1 MKISKTM
8 MILLTD
14 GIDDHAEAEA
24 VICTQ
29 YSCVCVDNRHNR
41 SSLKYTHSYTVTK
54 RMFICTSRDATLIRH
69 YLDRG
74 DDSNVNDTGND
85 TMCVVVSSLHLPFTI
100 IQIYLLMIWWY
111 WNTGWKYWSIES
123 IDELINWLNT
133 LIDILSHS
141 WDSWAS
147 L

>member
-1 MKISKTM
+1 MMKMKISKTM

-29 YSCVCVDNRHNR
+29 YSCVCVDISHNR
-41 SSLKYTHSYTVTK
+41 CSLKYTHSYTVTK

-100 IQIYLLMIWWY
+100 IQIYLLMI
-111 WNTGWKYWSIES
+111 
-123 IDELINWLNT
+123 
-133 LIDILSHS
+133 
-141 WDSWAS
+141 
-147 L
+147 